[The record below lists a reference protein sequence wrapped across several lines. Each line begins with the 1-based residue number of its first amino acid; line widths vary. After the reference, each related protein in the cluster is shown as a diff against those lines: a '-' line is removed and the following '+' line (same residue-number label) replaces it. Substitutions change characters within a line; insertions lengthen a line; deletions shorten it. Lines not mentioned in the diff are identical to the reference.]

1 MVSLSMYAGL
11 GMGPSEVASRY
22 REYAA
27 KCVAVAQNLQ
37 DTAEKVSM
45 LDMAQAWIKLAELAL
60 RNERLPVVYETPE
73 P

>member
-1 MVSLSMYAGL
+1 MLSLSMYAGM
-11 GMGPSEVASRY
+11 GMEPSEVAARY

-45 LDMAQAWIKLAELAL
+45 LNMAQAWIKLADLAL
-60 RNERLPVVYETPE
+60 RNEQRPVVYEMPE
-73 P
+73 I